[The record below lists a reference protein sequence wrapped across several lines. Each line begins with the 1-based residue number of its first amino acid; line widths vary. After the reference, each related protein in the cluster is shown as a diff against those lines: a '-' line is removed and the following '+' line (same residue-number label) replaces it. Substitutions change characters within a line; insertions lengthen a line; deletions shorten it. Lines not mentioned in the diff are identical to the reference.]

1 MTELDIVQDDL
12 KSKELENLKE
22 NIRKIVQDVEESSV
36 KIKLLQD
43 QMGRDII
50 KMQLDLQRVN
60 DGLTN
65 KINLDL
71 INIREI
77 LEYKLQNINAELHK
91 FIVDKIVVSIE
102 RLSEKLEFEL
112 KSLSNEISVLKF
124 QKFDLIERQID
135 SIRKMVAFQQTK
147 NFRDEFE
154 SSDTVD
160 SI

>member
-1 MTELDIVQDDL
+1 
-12 KSKELENLKE
+12 
-22 NIRKIVQDVEESSV
+22 
-36 KIKLLQD
+36 
-43 QMGRDII
+43 MGRDII

-65 KINLDL
+65 KIYLDL

-77 LEYKLQNINAELHK
+77 LEYKLRNINAELHK

-102 RLSEKLEFEL
+102 RLSQKLEFEL

-124 QKFDLIERQID
+124 QKFHLIERQID

-147 NFRDEFE
+147 NFRDELRYPG
-154 SSDTVD
+154 
-160 SI
+160 